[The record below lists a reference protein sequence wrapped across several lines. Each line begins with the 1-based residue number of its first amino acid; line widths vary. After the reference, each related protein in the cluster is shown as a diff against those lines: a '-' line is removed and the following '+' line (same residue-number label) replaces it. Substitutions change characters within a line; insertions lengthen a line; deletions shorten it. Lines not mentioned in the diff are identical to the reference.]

1 MIDEINKLKSIPT
14 SNSNSISELIIKDG
28 GKCLAEEEMNELLKK
43 CISEED
49 FIKWL
54 DNAF

>member
-14 SNSNSISELIIKDG
+14 SNSDSISELIIKDG
-28 GKCLAEEEMNELLKK
+28 GKCLAEEEMNELLKN